1 MKRILFFLICF
12 LPLYAFSIEYTV
24 NTVPKP
30 KTAYE
35 NGFVSNPDGIL
46 RAETVSKLNQYL
58 DALNKE
64 TTAEMTVVAL
74 NSIGSAEINSFATE
88 LFVLWKIGK
97 AKKDNG
103 LLILFVLD
111 QRKIKFETG
120 YGLEGILPDAI
131 CKRVEKQTITPE
143 FKAGNYDAGILAGVE
158 RVGTIIR
165 KEPQKEETPKSIIA
179 WNEVLPIAAAF
190 YILIAMIA
198 WIWVANSIQKI
209 KNDKKL
215 TTNIAKYKVI
225 KSQKSGIITTVSIF
239 IPLAGLILILLFSK
253 AIYILLLL
261 PIPLATL
268 PANIYA
274 KWVAFRVRRQPIA
287 CNVCD
292 GTMHILSEQ
301 KEDAHLKLAQ
311 QFEEKLHAVDYD
323 VFVCDKCANQAIFTL
338 DKPSSYSECPKCGTK
353 ALILKEKR
361 TIVAPTYISA
371 GTERTTYI
379 CKFCGYEENDNHNI
393 PRITRSGGGFIGG
406 AIVGGFFSGGGGF
419 GSGDGGGFSG
429 GGDFGGGMSGGG
441 GATSDW

>member
-1 MKRILFFLICF
+1 MKRILFLLICF
-12 LPLYAFSIEYTV
+12 LPLCAFSIEYTV
-24 NTVPKP
+24 NTVPKS
-30 KTAYE
+30 KNAYE

-46 RAETVSKLNQYL
+46 KAETVSKLNQYL
-58 DALNKE
+58 DELNKE

-88 LFVLWKIGK
+88 LFKLWKIGK

-131 CKRVEKQTITPE
+131 CKRIQKQTITPE

-239 IPLAGLILILLFSK
+239 MPLAGLILILLFSK

-274 KWVAFRVRRQPIA
+274 KWVAFRIRRQPIA

-323 VFVCDKCANQAIFTL
+323 VFVCDKCANEAIFTL
-338 DKPSSYSECPKCGTK
+338 EKPSSYSECPKCGTK

-393 PRITRSGGGFIGG
+393 PRITRSGGGLIGG

>member
-1 MKRILFFLICF
+1 MKRILFLLICF
-12 LPLYAFSIEYTV
+12 LPLCAFSIEYTV
-24 NTVPKP
+24 NTVPKS
-30 KTAYE
+30 KNAYE

-46 RAETVSKLNQYL
+46 KAETVSKLNQYL
-58 DALNKE
+58 DELNKE

-88 LFVLWKIGK
+88 LFKLWKIGK

-131 CKRVEKQTITPE
+131 CKRIQKQTITPE

-158 RVGTIIR
+158 RVGTIIK
-165 KEPQKEETPKSIIA
+165 KEPQKEEAPKSIIA

-239 IPLAGLILILLFSK
+239 MPLAGLILILLFSK

-274 KWVAFRVRRQPIA
+274 KWVAFRIRRQPIA

-323 VFVCDKCANQAIFTL
+323 VFVCDKCANEAIFTL
-338 DKPSSYSECPKCGTK
+338 EKPSSYSECPKCGTK

-393 PRITRSGGGFIGG
+393 PRITRSGGGLIGG

>member
-1 MKRILFFLICF
+1 MKRILFLLICF
-12 LPLYAFSIEYTV
+12 LPLCAFSIEYTV

-30 KTAYE
+30 KNAYE

-46 RAETVSKLNQYL
+46 KAETVSKLNQYL

-64 TTAEMTVVAL
+64 TMAEVTVVAL

-88 LFVLWKIGK
+88 LFKLWKIGK

-131 CKRVEKQTITPE
+131 CKRIQKQTITPE

-158 RVGTIIR
+158 RVGTIIK
-165 KEPQKEETPKSIIA
+165 KEPQKEEAPKSIIA

-239 IPLAGLILILLFSK
+239 MPLAGLILILLFSK

-274 KWVAFRVRRQPIA
+274 KWVAFRIRRQPIA

-323 VFVCDKCANQAIFTL
+323 VFVCDKCANEAIFTL
-338 DKPSSYSECPKCGTK
+338 EKPSSYSECPKCGTK

-393 PRITRSGGGFIGG
+393 PRITRSGGGLIGG

>member
-1 MKRILFFLICF
+1 MKRILFLLICF
-12 LPLYAFSIEYTV
+12 LPLCAFSIEYTV

-30 KTAYE
+30 KNAYE

-46 RAETVSKLNQYL
+46 KAETVSKLNQYL

-64 TTAEMTVVAL
+64 TTAEVTVVAL

-131 CKRVEKQTITPE
+131 CKRIQKQTITPE

-158 RVGTIIR
+158 RVGTIIK
-165 KEPQKEETPKSIIA
+165 KEPQKEEAPKSIIA

-239 IPLAGLILILLFSK
+239 MPLAGLILILLFSK

-274 KWVAFRVRRQPIA
+274 KWVAFRIRRQPIA

-323 VFVCDKCANQAIFTL
+323 VFVCDKCANEAIFTL
-338 DKPSSYSECPKCGTK
+338 EKPSSYSECPKCGTK

-393 PRITRSGGGFIGG
+393 PRITRSGGGLIGG